1 MEEDVQHINENNQL
15 LRYDNQIF
23 TVITEENY
31 EDVIH
36 TFCEELYMADSGVQ
50 DAKIARNFVQELE
63 KLLKSFHV
71 HLQLFKKHI
80 ILIEALGIHIIHIFQ
95 TSILISNVILEEFL
109 L

>member
-36 TFCEELYMADSGVQ
+36 TFCEEL
-50 DAKIARNFVQELE
+50 
-63 KLLKSFHV
+63 
-71 HLQLFKKHI
+71 
-80 ILIEALGIHIIHIFQ
+80 
-95 TSILISNVILEEFL
+95 
-109 L
+109 